1 VRAVDISIK
10 WKTAVPIIVL
20 IALGVAVTVF
30 VTGNRTRDIVIEEAK
45 NSTLAQQRDTVL
57 NALTTLMLVGDY
69 NENKGPFL
77 EQMRH
82 IGDIRLIRS
91 PLLDEQFG
99 RAGDAAYPADD
110 VERGVIGSG
119 IQNIVIDGESVRG
132 VFPYVARAEFMGKNC
147 LSCHETKEGAVLG
160 AVSIRV
166 PLTASFAR
174 IRELQFFYLAL
185 GAAGILAALVL
196 VVVVVGY
203 AHAPLG
209 RLTEQ
214 VREVAKKNL
223 RLDLGT
229 DGTRDEVMTLK
240 GSIDRM
246 VDVFNEA
253 IKKIISSVSEMT
265 SVVDMLRGMADKS
278 SQGAATQSHQAVHIA
293 SVAEQMT
300 TTIGDIA
307 RTAAEATGMS
317 ETAAETAM
325 KGKEVAEA
333 SVELIK
339 GSVEATGELSVLIE
353 KLNNRVGEI
362 GDVVTVIKDV
372 ADQTNLL
379 ALNAAIEA
387 ARAGDQGRG
396 FAVVADEVR
405 KLAERTI
412 KATGEISGKIETLQ
426 AESGNTTASMH
437 AASEKVSGTTEHIE
451 RVGGALGGIVGD
463 VQAMRDSIVQIAAAV
478 EEQSSAS
485 REVAQNIEDSADIS
499 KEIERLSSVVTKD
512 VGKLTAVIENLRSF
526 SAEFHLRETE
536 LAILEM
542 SKNDHRGWVKKIE
555 AHLAGETMLDV
566 SQIKDHRT
574 CRLGQWYYGEGVD
587 LCGDLPSFRALEDV
601 HGRIHAIGREIV
613 LEHDSGNPEKARAL
627 FAEMKGISEEV
638 IGCLDDI
645 SREYEASEN
654 PSV

>member
-1 VRAVDISIK
+1 
-10 WKTAVPIIVL
+10 
-20 IALGVAVTVF
+20 
-30 VTGNRTRDIVIEEAK
+30 
-45 NSTLAQQRDTVL
+45 
-57 NALTTLMLVGDY
+57 
-69 NENKGPFL
+69 
-77 EQMRH
+77 
-82 IGDIRLIRS
+82 
-91 PLLDEQFG
+91 
-99 RAGDAAYPADD
+99 
-110 VERGVIGSG
+110 
-119 IQNIVIDGESVRG
+119 
-132 VFPYVARAEFMGKNC
+132 MGKNC

-174 IRELQFFYLAL
+174 IRDLQRLYLAL

-512 VGKLTAVIENLRSF
+512 VVKLTAVIENLRRP
-526 SAEFHLRETE
+526 AELPGSGGRARQDTRHREGDR
-536 LAILEM
+536 A
-542 SKNDHRGWVKKIE
+542 R
-555 AHLAGETMLDV
+555 A
-566 SQIKDHRT
+566 RF
-574 CRLGQWYYGEGVD
+574 GQPGEG
-587 LCGDLPSFRALEDV
+587 PRALRRDEGD
-601 HGRIHAIGREIV
+601 IGRGHRMSRRHLPGV
-613 LEHDSGNPEKARAL
+613 RGLGGVRDLRSPTVGLARWH
-627 FAEMKGISEEV
+627 EV
-638 IGCLDDI
+638 RAVRPVMPGAAVRAITMT
-645 SREYEASEN
+645 
-654 PSV
+654 